1 MGITNFKKQQI
12 TAMPGPKAKKAT
24 PTKAAKSSGS
34 RYNYSL
40 LNNVSVTTTDRSH
53 VYGVVVDATFPYKVS
68 KDRFVCSLKI
78 VDGSLN
84 GSGKKNDWANLV
96 IFATR
101 FEDLPIVHRLGD
113 IIRVH
118 RATMRVYEDRRQFNV
133 NTQTCGGAWALF
145 STDKQSALG
154 ADGSSNAPIAHCGK
168 RASFEK
174 QEANILSA
182 LRKWAAGYMAGA
194 NPVTAITPLNKASS
208 VAAGNEFDEYT
219 NERRLR
225 DASGESWYTL
235 CTKLKFPHLRN
246 GQTIY
251 IRSVTANASSGKKVL
266 AQSHYSNV
274 CTFIG
279 GSKAAANCAKVTNDN
294 KADADSL
301 KGSNTNTAVVVSEVA
316 AKYSNMAVTSLRDLF
331 HRDST
336 LSGNTFR
343 VHVQCTGVN
352 SANSNATATNAAC
365 GDGNLCRNFNNGK
378 STAADGSSKNVF
390 WQAELLCKD
399 ASTANSSNQ
408 YRLLN
413 YSQNGLGANFF
424 GKAAA
429 GASARVAGQVRNMTR
444 FNSFV
449 DAIVERSNGF
459 YYIKD
464 TRLVH

>member
-1 MGITNFKKQQI
+1 MGTNFKKQQI

-182 LRKWAAGYMAGA
+182 LRKWASGYMAGA

-208 VAAGNEFDEYT
+208 VAAGKDFDVHGKIPQIHEFDEYT
-219 NERRLR
+219 NEIRLR
-225 DASGESWYTL
+225 DNSGESWYTL
-235 CTKLKFPHLRN
+235 CTKLKFPHLRA
-246 GQTIY
+246 GQTVY
-251 IRSVTANASSGKKVL
+251 IRSVTANCAGNKNVL

-274 CTFIG
+274 CTFIN
-279 GSKAAANCAKVTNDN
+279 GSKAAGALAKVTNDTN
-294 KADADSL
+294 ADRAYLS
-301 KGSNTNTAVVVSEVA
+301 GSDMSHAVVVSEVS
-316 AKYSNMAVTSLRDLF
+316 AKFASMAVTSLRDLF
-331 HRDST
+331 HRADT

-343 VHVQCTGVN
+343 VHVQVTNVN
-352 SANSNATATNAAC
+352 G
-365 GDGNLCRNFNNGK
+365 GDCIKNGH
-378 STAADGSSKNVF
+378 
-390 WQAELLCKD
+390 WHAELLCKD
-399 ASTANSSNQ
+399 ASTANGSNQ

-413 YSQNGLGANFF
+413 YSHNGHGAKFF
-424 GKAAA
+424 GAASA
-429 GASARVAGQVRNMTR
+429 GAACASRVRAHVANMTR

-449 DAIVERSNGF
+449 DAVVERSNGF
-459 YYIKD
+459 YYIKE
-464 TRLVH
+464 TRLIH